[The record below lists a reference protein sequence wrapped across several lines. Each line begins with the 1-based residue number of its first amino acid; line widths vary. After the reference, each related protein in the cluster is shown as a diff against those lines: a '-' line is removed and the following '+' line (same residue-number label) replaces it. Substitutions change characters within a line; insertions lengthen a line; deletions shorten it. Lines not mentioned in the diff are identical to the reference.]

1 MDKSFKELMEEE
13 TPKKRKLRIKIIER
27 TGDHSFLVGDD
38 ETSVDLELE
47 EDDNRNLEVRKEYEF
62 FNVDKESP
70 VKLKMKKTS
79 YAKKLKMD
87 LVNEKK
93 GTEGEAKVLRI
104 SDLLQKPEGSTVTET
119 LMVKVFKINE
129 EYKTS
134 RGGRLR

>member
-1 MDKSFKELMEEE
+1 
-13 TPKKRKLRIKIIER
+13 
-27 TGDHSFLVGDD
+27 
-38 ETSVDLELE
+38 
-47 EDDNRNLEVRKEYEF
+47 
-62 FNVDKESP
+62 
-70 VKLKMKKTS
+70 
-79 YAKKLKMD
+79 MD

-104 SDLLQKPEGSTVTET
+104 SDLLQKPEGSTVSET